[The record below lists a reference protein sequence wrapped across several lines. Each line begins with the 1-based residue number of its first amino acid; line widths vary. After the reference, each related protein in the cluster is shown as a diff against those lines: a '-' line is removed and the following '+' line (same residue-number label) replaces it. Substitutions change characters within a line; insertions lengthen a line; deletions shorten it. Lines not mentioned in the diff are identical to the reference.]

1 MMAVRPP
8 MTTSTYP
15 WPSLGAA
22 TAIKKT
28 SL

>member
-8 MTTSTYP
+8 MMTSIYP

-22 TAIKKT
+22 TAIKLT